1 MVLASVARPLGRRRL
16 GLRVV
21 VMPLDTKHA
30 DLQGLR
36 IDRSAQ
42 NGEPAPWARRYIII
56 GIAVVAVLSVGALA
70 YRLLAPDIPEV
81 EVVRAQAEDSSDA
94 GGIVLTASGY
104 IVAHHKINVN
114 SKVTGRV
121 AWIGV
126 EKGDKVKQGQVLV
139 RLEDDEFR
147 AQYEQARGATANARA
162 YLEELEHG
170 SRPEEIDQAQHNL
183 DEARATLVDDKLI
196 LDRDRQLWSQGVV
209 SRQALDDATAK
220 YEADQ
225 QRVNSLEKAYRLAKI
240 GPRAEEIARAKGA
253 LLQAEGQEAYAKSWL
268 DATVIRAPV
277 SGTILERTAEKGELV
292 TAQFASGAEGGP
304 QGQVVALADLNDIQ
318 VELDIAQDDFA
329 KLGPKQKGIV
339 TVDAYP
345 DRKYDGVIHEI
356 SPEANRQKATVQVK
370 VQILN
375 PDEYLR
381 PEMNATVK
389 FLADAAKTPAAAKN
403 SGVFVPTSAIRDR
416 NGAKVVL
423 LAFNGKAL
431 ERQVQV
437 ISQRSSGFTV
447 KGLMGGENVITAA
460 PPTLKDGDKIKI
472 KGQS

>member
-1 MVLASVARPLGRRRL
+1 
-16 GLRVV
+16 
-21 VMPLDTKHA
+21 MPLDTKHA

-36 IDRSAQ
+36 IDRSAPPS
-42 NGEPAPWARRYIII
+42 GEPAPWARRFIIV
-56 GIAVVAVLSVGALA
+56 GIAIVTVLSVGALS
-70 YRLLAPDIPEV
+70 YRLFSPDAPEV
-81 EVVRAQAEDSSDA
+81 EVARATAESVGDPS
-94 GGIVLTASGY
+94 GVVLTATGY

-126 EKGDKVKQGQVLV
+126 EKGDKVKEGQVLV

-147 AQYEQARGATANARA
+147 AQYEQAKGATDNARA
-162 YLEELEHG
+162 YLQELENG
-170 SRPEEIDQAQHNL
+170 SRPEEIAQAQHNL
-183 DEARATLVDDKLI
+183 DEARATLVNDKI
-196 LDRDRQLWSQGVV
+196 TLDRDRELWNQGVV
-209 SRQALDDATAK
+209 ARQALDDAQAK
-220 YEADQ
+220 YDADQ
-225 QRVNSLEKAYRLAKI
+225 QRVNSLQKGFELAKI
-240 GPRAEEIARAKGA
+240 GPRAEEITRAKGA

-277 SGTILERTAEKGELV
+277 TGTILERTAEKGELV

-304 QGQVVALADLNDIQ
+304 QGQVVALADLKDIQ

-329 KLGPKQKGIV
+329 KLGPKQRAV
-339 TVDAYP
+339 LSVDAYP

-389 FLADAAKTPAAAKN
+389 FLAEASKPAGAKPT
-403 SGVFVPTSAIRDR
+403 GIFVPTTAVRDR
-416 NGAKVVL
+416 DGKKIVF

-431 ERQVQV
+431 MREVQV
-437 ISQRSSGFTV
+437 ISQRSGGILV
-447 KGLMGGENVITAA
+447 NGLNGGENVITAA
-460 PPTLKDGDKIKI
+460 PANLKDGEKIKI